1 MMQDRE
7 GSHFQG
13 IDLIGYPSIISIRYN
28 LLDLRRGHWTAPDMD
43 FIDGVVKYINQ
54 VVAYE
59 FYN

>member
-13 IDLIGYPSIISIRYN
+13 IDLIGYPSVISFRYN
-28 LLDLRRGHWTAPDMD
+28 LLDLKRGHWTAPEMD

-54 VVAYE
+54 VVA
-59 FYN
+59 